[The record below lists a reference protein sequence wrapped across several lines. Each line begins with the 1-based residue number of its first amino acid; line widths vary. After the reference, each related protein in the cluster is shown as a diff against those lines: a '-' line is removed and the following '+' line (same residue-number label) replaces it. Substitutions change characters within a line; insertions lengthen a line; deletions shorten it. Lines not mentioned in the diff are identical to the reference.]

1 MKLRF
6 ALLLSVATLTF
17 AQSGPQSG
25 QSAKP
30 SADAAIQA
38 KPAVNPPAASNPQ
51 VVKKMGS
58 VTWDPES
65 HKLLWK
71 VQTGSL
77 VNGEFVPGSEE
88 QYEISPDEATMGT
101 SAEKRGLDGDEAEG
115 LHQLLDILSIY
126 CAESVAWWDRGMGA
140 PVTPDKTTP
149 DSSPAQKPV
158 KIRQPETK
166 PETKPAP
173 LRPIPGTL
181 VAELK
186 GNQ

>member
-1 MKLRF
+1 MKLQF
-6 ALLLSVATLTF
+6 ALLLSLAALTY
-17 AQSGPQSG
+17 AQSTES
-25 QSAKP
+25 
-30 SADAAIQA
+30 A
-38 KPAVNPPAASNPQ
+38 KPAVNPPAGSNPQ
-51 VVKKMGS
+51 VVKKMGP

-77 VNGEFVPGSEE
+77 VNGEFVPASEE
-88 QYEISPDEATMGT
+88 QFEISPDDATMGT
-101 SAEKRGLDGDEAEG
+101 TAEKRGLDGDEAEG

-126 CAESVAWWDRGMGA
+126 CAESVAWWDRGMG
-140 PVTPDKTTP
+140 TPTPSDSVKT

-166 PETKPAP
+166 PEAKPAP

-181 VAELK
+181 VAQLK
-186 GNQ
+186 ANQ